1 MKKKLVMAMIGV
13 MLLAS
18 FVGCGNKKAASHD
31 AGTKVEQSAKDSAK
45 DKTKAAK
52 KKTGEEKKWFV
63 YYYGLNNLKKV
74 DNRDFQNPV
83 TKDKMNPDTLK
94 QTFSAESV
102 DEFFSS
108 TSDSKHTLGVLKTP
122 NESITNARG
131 DLKDES
137 QFVEITCDDEALK
150 KSDIGAATSM
160 SDAIATGRY
169 RAEIPYY
176 GISHEARVKLADGID
191 PTNVQTGREDRE
203 DGYDAEYIKPI
214 LKAQNDTLKSFLER
228 VGAPDEVV
236 YPLGVD
242 AMSMTASSGTTVRG
256 LTTYF
261 VWYTDDGTYILDV
274 TEMSSDGDFTDVNLS
289 TPLWFYPIKNF
300 NVCDKNTPKTSWKEY
315 LEVVKAVANG
325 STKDVKV
332 DLHKLFKEK

>member
-1 MKKKLVMAMIGV
+1 MKKKLVMVMIGV
-13 MLLAS
+13 MLLTS
-18 FVGCGNKKAASHD
+18 FAGCGNKKAVSHD
-31 AGTKVEQSAKDSAK
+31 AGAKVEQSAKDSAK
-45 DKTKAAK
+45 SKTKAAK
-52 KKTGEEKKWFV
+52 QKTGEEKKWFV

-102 DEFFSS
+102 DEFFS
-108 TSDSKHTLGVLKTP
+108 TSDKFKKGWLKTP
-122 NESITNARG
+122 SESITDDRG
-131 DLKDES
+131 DVKEKD
-137 QFVEITCDDEALK
+137 QTVEISYDDEVFE
-150 KSDIGAATSM
+150 KSDVGAATSM

-176 GISHEARVKLADGID
+176 GLSHEARVNLVNGID
-191 PTNVQTGREDRE
+191 PTDVQTGREDRE
-203 DGYDAEYIKPI
+203 DGYDAEYLKPI
-214 LKAQNDTLKSFLER
+214 LKAQSDTLKAFFKR
-228 VGAPDEVV
+228 VGAPDKVV

-242 AMSMTASSGTTVRG
+242 AMSLTASSGTTVRG
-256 LTTYF
+256 LTTFF
-261 VWYTDDGTYILDV
+261 VWYTDEGTYILDV
-274 TEMSSDGDFTDVNLS
+274 TEMSSDGDFTDVKLS
-289 TPLWFYPIKNF
+289 APLWFYPIKNF
-300 NVCDKNTPKTSWKEY
+300 NVFDKNTPKSSWKEY